1 MLTTILVIV
10 LILLILSVLLIW
22 VLLNELKK
30 PLFSQMI
37 KLERPEDVAYEVV
50 QDGSV
55 LYEVVHGNV
64 ISMQDFK
71 NSIAV
76 NSEIIQIEKGKAI
89 DFEFKFNFETG
100 VYDLKRN
107 EKNIDS
113 TDDFY

>member
-1 MLTTILVIV
+1 MLTILVIV
-10 LILLILSVLLIW
+10 SILLILAALLILA
-22 VLLNELKK
+22 LLNELRK

-37 KLERPEDVAYEVV
+37 KLERPEDVPYEVV
-50 QDGSV
+50 NDGTV

-71 NSIAV
+71 NSVAV
-76 NSEIIQIEKGKAI
+76 NSEIIQIENGKAI

-100 VYDLKRN
+100 IYDLKRN